1 MATAKFIEIIRSDDN
16 NTSYHN
22 LYKVI
27 SVDGITGKYTFELD
41 QRYDGISIDGRG
53 GTLVVDKSVSQT
65 ISVVVSDGITS
76 ATATTKIVGFNGQ
89 LNTWKRDLETGG
101 KLRRLSSNAGN
112 ELYKKSIIQK
122 LYE

>member
-41 QRYDGISIDGRG
+41 QRYDDISIERNI
-53 GTLVVDKSVSQT
+53 LFVDKSVSQT
-65 ISVVVSDGITS
+65 ISVIVSDGITS
-76 ATATTKIVGFNGQ
+76 ATATTKIVGFGGQ
-89 LNTWKRDLETGG
+89 LNTWKRDLENPGS
-101 KLRRLSSNAGN
+101 KLRKLSNNAGN
-112 ELYKKSIIQK
+112 ELYKKSVPQK
-122 LYE
+122 

>member
-41 QRYDGISIDGRG
+41 QRYEDISIER
-53 GTLVVDKSVSQT
+53 GTLVVNKSVSQT
-65 ISVVVSDGITS
+65 ISVIVSDGITS

-101 KLRRLSSNAGN
+101 KLRRLSDNAGN
-112 ELYKKSIIQK
+112 ELYKKSVPQK
-122 LYE
+122 

>member
-41 QRYDGISIDGRG
+41 QKYEGITIESGS
-53 GTLVVDKSVSQT
+53 TLVVDKSVSQT
-65 ISVVVSDGITS
+65 ISVIVSDGITS
-76 ATATTKIVGFNGQ
+76 ATATTKIVGFGGQ
-89 LNTWKRDLETGG
+89 LNTWKRDLETHG
-101 KLRRLSSNAGN
+101 KLRKLSSNAGN
-112 ELYKKSIIQK
+112 EVYKKSVPQK
-122 LYE
+122 

>member
-41 QRYDGISIDGRG
+41 QRYDDISIEG
-53 GTLVVDKSVSQT
+53 GSTLVVNKSVSQT
-65 ISVVVSDGITS
+65 ISVIVSDGITS

-101 KLRRLSSNAGN
+101 KLRRLSDNAGN

>member
-41 QRYDGISIDGRG
+41 QRYDDISIEG
-53 GTLVVDKSVSQT
+53 GSTLVVNKSVSQT
-65 ISVVVSDGITS
+65 ISVIVSDGITS

>member
-41 QRYDGISIDGRG
+41 QRYEDISIERG
-53 GTLVVDKSVSQT
+53 STLVVNKSVSQT
-65 ISVVVSDGITS
+65 ISVIVSDGITS